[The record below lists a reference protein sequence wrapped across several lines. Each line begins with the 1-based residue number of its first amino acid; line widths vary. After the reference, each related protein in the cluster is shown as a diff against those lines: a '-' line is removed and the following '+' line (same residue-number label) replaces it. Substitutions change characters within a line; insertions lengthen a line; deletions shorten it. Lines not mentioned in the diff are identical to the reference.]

1 MIKRN
6 IPNLFTLSN
15 LLFGFLSIGL
25 VLQQDFQN
33 AAILILAGMML
44 DSLDGR
50 LARKLGVESTFG
62 KELDSLADIVT
73 FGVAPAV
80 LIFSTTF
87 NELDILGM
95 VIAGLFPVFGAIR
108 LARFN
113 ADKTPD
119 NKYFTGVPI
128 TAAGGLI
135 ALLTIFQ
142 SFLPDVAIAVAHTFL
157 CVLMVSTVKIPSL
170 KSVPIPKYGTIV
182 TLYLVSL
189 LAVAFY
195 SGRFAISLAFAIPL
209 YILFMSVNL
218 FLKNK
223 KNVNKK

>member
-25 VLQQDFQN
+25 VLQEDYQN
-33 AAILILAGMML
+33 ASILILAGMML

-50 LARKLGVESTFG
+50 IARKLGVESTFG

-80 LIFSTTF
+80 LIFSTAF
-87 NELDILGM
+87 SEFGILGM
-95 VIAGLFPVFGAIR
+95 VISGLFPVFGAIR
-108 LARFN
+108 LAKFN
-113 ADKTPD
+113 VDKTPD

-142 SFLPDVAIAVAHTFL
+142 SFLPDIAIAVAHTFL
-157 CVLMVSTVKIPSL
+157 CVLMVSSVKIPTL
-170 KSVPIPKYGTIV
+170 KEVPIPKYGTIV
-182 TLYLVSL
+182 TLFLVSL

-195 SGRFAISLAFAIPL
+195 NDRCGISLAFAIPL

-218 FLKNK
+218 FLRNKRKNERD
-223 KNVNKK
+223 

>member
-25 VLQQDFQN
+25 VLQKDYQN
-33 AAILILAGMML
+33 ASIMILAGMML

-80 LIFSTTF
+80 LIYSTAFSEF
-87 NELDILGM
+87 GILGM
-95 VIAGLFPVFGAIR
+95 LISGLFPVFGAIR

-113 ADKTPD
+113 VDKTPD

-142 SFLPDVAIAVAHTFL
+142 NFLPDVAIAVAHTFL
-157 CVLMVSTVKIPSL
+157 CVLMVSSVKIPSL

-182 TLYLVSL
+182 TLFLISL

-195 SGRFAISLAFAIPL
+195 TGRFGISLAFAIPL
-209 YILFMSVNL
+209 YVLYMSVNL

-223 KNVNKK
+223 RKNERE

>member
-87 NELDILGM
+87 SELGILGM
-95 VIAGLFPVFGAIR
+95 VISGLFPVFGAIR

-113 ADKTPD
+113 VDKTPD

-135 ALLTIFQ
+135 ALLTILQ

-157 CVLMVSTVKIPSL
+157 CVLMVSSVKIPSL

-195 SGRFAISLAFAIPL
+195 NGRFAISLAFAIPL
-209 YILFMSVNL
+209 YILYMSINL

-223 KNVNKK
+223 KNVNRK